1 MTGRFDQTGGQEA
14 DRANKAS
21 GAERQGVVCFL
32 GEGLGSREIAV
43 FINQDE
49 ARWGWLAR
57 WGWQGVGEGRDG
69 KEGEETVGKKKKKR
83 KEKARDSLTRE
94 SLLNNWT
101 SNSQRP
107 SLVHE
112 VHPTLIPVA
121 LQFGGSEDVQS
132 HQHLWVLQL

>member
-21 GAERQGVVCFL
+21 GVERQGVVCFL

-57 WGWQGVGEGRDG
+57 WGWQGVEEGRDG
-69 KEGEETVGKKKKKR
+69 KEGEESVGKRKK
-83 KEKARDSLTRE
+83 
-94 SLLNNWT
+94 
-101 SNSQRP
+101 
-107 SLVHE
+107 
-112 VHPTLIPVA
+112 
-121 LQFGGSEDVQS
+121 
-132 HQHLWVLQL
+132 